1 VLKLFAILANVIRN
15 KPQSKTHG
23 NGHAFFVGPS
33 RRAREGGREEAGRL
47 THKGQTGDCKSGS
60 LPVLKRLAH
69 IPADLDFGRKLAMST
84 WFMPYGS
91 LALR

>member
-1 VLKLFAILANVIRN
+1 MAMAMRFLLAL
-15 KPQSKTHG
+15 
-23 NGHAFFVGPS
+23 
-33 RRAREGGREEAGRL
+33 REGPEKGEEKKQVVLHARDKQGAG
-47 THKGQTGDCKSGS
+47 KIGS